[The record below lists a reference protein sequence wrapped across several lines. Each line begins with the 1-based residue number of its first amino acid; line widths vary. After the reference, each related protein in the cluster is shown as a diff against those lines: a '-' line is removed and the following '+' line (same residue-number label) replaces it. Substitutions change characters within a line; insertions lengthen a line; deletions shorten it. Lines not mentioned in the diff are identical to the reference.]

1 MALNAELATPIAAD
15 IVIGSMIVLHYFP
28 RNFFT
33 VSVSYMRMQNQTMDK
48 HDPINAAISGNIPNK
63 DAPAVVAAVISIGVL
78 FMLTALSQV
87 FYIYISLPYN

>member
-15 IVIGSMIVLHYFP
+15 IVTGSMMVLHYFP
-28 RNFFT
+28 RSFFT
-33 VSVSYMRMQNQTMDK
+33 VSVSYIRIENQIMDNTE
-48 HDPINAAISGNIPNK
+48 PIKAAISGNIPNK

-87 FYIYISLPYN
+87 FCIYISLPYN

>member
-15 IVIGSMIVLHYFP
+15 IVTGSMIVLHYFP
-28 RNFFT
+28 RSFFT
-33 VSVSYMRMQNQTMDK
+33 VSVSYIRIENQIMDNTE
-48 HDPINAAISGNIPNK
+48 PIKAANSGNIPNK

-87 FYIYISLPYN
+87 FCIYISLPYN